1 MDISINLIRRCKK
14 MERDAFDI
22 LLSSYEG
29 QLYRLCFSYAR
40 NHDKSMDIM
49 QEVFIKVF
57 RSIATFDE
65 SRPFWPWLKRI
76 TINTCLNYERDQQKH
91 VYTTLDSLD
100 LDKPDLINIID
111 SHHDIE
117 KDLVVKDMKR
127 IIEEAIEEL
136 PDAYRMVLT
145 LKYVEDMSY
154 QEMAYNLNQPVG
166 TVKSNLC
173 RARNMLRRKL
183 ESSGLLEV

>member
-1 MDISINLIRRCKK
+1 MDISINLIRRCKN

-40 NHDKSMDIM
+40 NHESSMDIM

-57 RSIATFDE
+57 RSINTFDE
-65 SRPFWPWLKRI
+65 SRSFWPWLKRI
-76 TINTCLNYERDQQKH
+76 AINSCLNYERDQQKH
-91 VYTTLDSLD
+91 VHAALDNLD

-111 SHHDIE
+111 SRTDIE
-117 KDLVVKDMKR
+117 SDTAVKDMKR
-127 IIEEAIEEL
+127 ILEQVIAEL
-136 PDAYRMVLT
+136 PDSYRMVLT
-145 LKYVEDMSY
+145 LRYVEDMTY
-154 QEMAYNLNQPVG
+154 KEMASNLEQPVG

-173 RARNMLRRKL
+173 RARNMLKRKL

>member
-1 MDISINLIRRCKK
+1 MDISINLIRRCKN

-40 NHDKSMDIM
+40 NHESSMDIM

-57 RSIATFDE
+57 RSISTFDE
-65 SRPFWPWLKRI
+65 SRSFWPWLKRI
-76 TINTCLNYERDQQKH
+76 AVNTCLNYERDHQKH
-91 VYTTLDSLD
+91 IHAALDNLD
-100 LDKPDLINIID
+100 FNKPDLINVID
-111 SHHDIE
+111 SHTNIE
-117 KDLVVKDMKR
+117 KDAAAKDMKR
-127 IIEEAIEEL
+127 IIDEAILEL
-136 PDAYRMVLT
+136 PDSYRMVLT
-145 LKYVEDMSY
+145 LRYVEEMSY
-154 QEMAYNLNQPVG
+154 KEIASDLDQPVG

-173 RARNMLRRKL
+173 RARNMLKKRL